1 MRPCVCLHG
10 EGTYYTKISAAC
22 ARGCLKNF
30 FGEVG
35 SVPVAWRGEGSWRPT
50 GAREHVCG
58 PGVILTPSAK
68 GAREGARVKIM
79 PAGCLQTAGRASR
92 SA

>member
-10 EGTYYTKISAAC
+10 EGICHTKISAAC
-22 ARGCLKNF
+22 ARGCLKRF
-30 FGEVG
+30 SGEVG

-50 GAREHVCG
+50 VAREHVRG
-58 PGVILTPSAK
+58 PDVISTATAK

-79 PAGCLQTAGRASR
+79 PAGCPRTAGRASR